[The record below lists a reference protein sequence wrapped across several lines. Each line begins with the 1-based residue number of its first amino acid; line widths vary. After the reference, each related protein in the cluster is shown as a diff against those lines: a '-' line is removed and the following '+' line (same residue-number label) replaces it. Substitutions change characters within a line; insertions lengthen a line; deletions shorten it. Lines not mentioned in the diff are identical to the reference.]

1 MDITMTPDGNADM
14 SDVPATLEDTLIED
28 TLIEDTLIEDTL
40 IEDDTIEGP
49 ALEDS
54 ALEDDAL
61 EDDAIEDDVIE
72 DDMIEDMSIED
83 DAIEGPAIEDGVPTF
98 EGWLM
103 EQGHGAAQ
111 VERAVAGLGFFS
123 GYCVQQLGCAP
134 LEEIRDARELAATR
148 ARLVAKIFAPFDL
161 YARFVRDASA
171 PAREPSAWPA
181 EDMREVEDLVLSS
194 GLEGTM
200 PRDAVRAL
208 FPDRT
213 PSDMRRLMDASPDL
227 IAMPGGRWIHAE
239 NLAGLD
245 EIRTSV
251 GAALRT
257 LFASSGGHCSA
268 ARLFEAVR
276 DDLAPLLQDDG
287 IDDRDSL
294 YAVARHLFGRGVAG
308 DHAFAP
314 PWIFELPLDDAER
327 SGPALPKLEDA

>member
-1 MDITMTPDGNADM
+1 MDITMTIEDDADM
-14 SDVPATLEDTLIED
+14 SDVPATLEDTLI
-28 TLIEDTLIEDTL
+28 
-40 IEDDTIEGP
+40 
-49 ALEDS
+49 
-54 ALEDDAL
+54 

-134 LEEIRDARELAATR
+134 LEEIRDTRELAATR

-171 PAREPSAWPA
+171 PAREVSAWPA
-181 EDMREVEDLVLSS
+181 EDIREVEDLVLSS

-208 FPDRT
+208 RPSMT

-245 EIRTSV
+245 EIREAV

-276 DDLAPLLQDDG
+276 DDLAPLLQSGG

-308 DHAFAP
+308 EHAFAP

-327 SGPALPKLEDA
+327 SGPALPKPEDA